1 MSDLDQEIKG
11 QDFMP
16 VKKPNWWQRFLMW
29 LSLLRPKHKFV
40 LILIIILALTG
51 VVYFSLAALIKYDS
65 EDTGGS
71 MVSEDDN
78 RVTALPTDL
87 VIPIENGALFLYP
100 SGGNFEEDSTF
111 DIDVYLKS
119 ASVDIVA
126 IAAHIKYDPAL
137 LSLESVITTDEF
149 PQSGVEDKNKLE
161 GSYNLIR
168 GTYGNGLDGDGNLAP
183 ELDYRGARGVLPVAT
198 LHFRALATIN
208 NATTT
213 TDISLSNILAVEDDG
228 AGSTLNFSATTTDY
242 NIIPKKA
249 FNAALNISNLNV
261 NSVKNSDDTWDV
273 EITWDTN
280 RESTTELAGNPALS
294 KPALTT
300 THLINLSSL
309 TAGTYNHTVISRLV
323 GLDDATAPVEF
334 TLGAVTDELII
345 KNLTA
350 KPSYNSA
357 NISWNTVGGAHNG
370 EADGNVDC
378 HIGSDIYSESNLTLS
393 HVFQIGGLTGGTS
406 YTCDVSSTDESGA
419 TASGSVSF
427 TTKNGLGFDSNI
439 VLKVEPDRICD
450 KWLYCRSE
458 VEVVNT
464 KNLKENLCFDL
475 GICDEKDKFG
485 NCVASGDLL
494 NLVSGSEQTYK
505 HPLAVNSIENLS
517 GLAKVGLDWG
527 DNKII
532 NGYYNYT
539 NMKTTGLDLY
549 IPNADFES
557 GSVWPWQADSNNNA
571 ILEIQNK
578 ADSQVLVVK
587 PQVGV
592 SSSSWADAEISLG
605 TITQAKG
612 YVYAISMGLW
622 TSGQARDVYVKL
634 KIGDRQFSTVQK
646 VRINSYP
653 QTIVLISNQYGSEFQ
668 DPTSG
673 SITGEGTLAVS
684 VFKDKDKEYAYSDQF
699 YVDNVSMKAVL
710 QVSSYKIV
718 ARSCRLYPSGDAVAC
733 DYNDSSG
740 KQLRGWKGFCV
751 EEDPQTSEQETSQKM
766 CLNWWPVD
774 ILPGETDIFG
784 KNQTAGYL
792 GREPLYYC
800 VEAAG
805 NYPYVRLTRSGNTA
819 DQYKAS
825 LMYRD
830 SIFTATVPGTYVPT
844 IITSVAGWQRASDR
858 WTSLAPEEKNLR
870 KIDIERIVLT
880 PLCEE
885 GDDDRNC
892 FSKKTNAKATIVLD
906 RDADWQGFM
915 CNGSNC
921 HDAAYYFDP
930 DNNLWS
936 TSAQASMINND
947 EKCGNQGVDFFAVRA
962 TFDDKGN
969 FIGLQSG
976 LCNTGDNPGY
986 VRYKTSF
993 YLREVCNVVAEVVT
1007 PDGENAAWA
1016 NRVKEGGWGINQSNI
1031 LGYGYKSDYEPY
1043 GAAVAGGDVTD
1054 PGTWFNPLYV
1064 MPAETE
1070 IGFDLPYQVRA
1081 GSPYGVDGE
1090 IQKYCLTGTK
1100 KDNPCT
1106 EARDCNYLDTSMQIQ
1121 WGECGITNK
1130 SLKIGKAQ
1138 CISGEAEKLGTTC
1151 NSSLDCGYSYDG
1163 SGSGICMGIN
1173 LGTQAINNLAG
1184 GFAKGQEI
1192 LQNLFAKSYRIWRW
1206 TADGYVESKANP
1218 GYGWDIT
1225 KDAIYL
1231 ANKPTLASIEVNGK
1245 NNKAGITITNLQK
1258 VKLTFRAVVDLNHLP
1273 LVAYRI
1279 DWGDGTPISQV
1290 NNLKI
1295 DPNNKDITLFHSY
1308 SCQEDSCTYIPKI
1321 QIQDNWGWCNNG
1333 TATNR
1338 CPANSISNCDANGM
1352 CTNTNTWEPFDGTI
1366 TIE

>member
-100 SGGNFEEDSTF
+100 SDGNFEEDSTF

-198 LHFRALATIN
+198 LHFRALATID
-208 NATTT
+208 NATTI
-213 TDISLSNILAVEDDG
+213 TDISLSNILVVKDDG
-228 AGSTLNFSATTTDY
+228 AGSTLNFPDINNSY
-242 NIIPKKA
+242 NIIPKKP
-249 FNAALNISNLNV
+249 FNAELNISNLNV

-406 YTCDVSSTDESGA
+406 YTCDVSSTDEAGA

-532 NGYYNYT
+532 NGYYNYA

-784 KNQTAGYL
+784 KNQSAGYL
-792 GREPLYYC
+792 DREPLYYC

-805 NYPYVRLTRSGNTA
+805 NYPYVRKTRGGRADLNENTGAMLYKGIKDCESDHGQNCGFEYNSGLVT
-819 DQYKAS
+819 
-825 LMYRD
+825 
-830 SIFTATVPGTYVPT
+830 T
-844 IITSVAGWQRASDR
+844 IVN
-858 WTSLAPEEKNLR
+858 EEKFLNLN
-870 KIDIERIVLT
+870 DIERIVLK
-880 PLCEE
+880 PICEE
-885 GDDDRNC
+885 SGEDKHC
-892 FSKKTNAKATIVLD
+892 FSKKTNAEATIVLD
-906 RDADWQGFM
+906 RETNWWGYM
-915 CNGSNC
+915 CNSG
-921 HDAAYYFDP
+921 
-930 DNNLWS
+930 
-936 TSAQASMINND
+936 
-947 EKCGNQGVDFFAVRA
+947 CGNNTWEDIKYIISMAGQTKCENTGADIFGVIA
-962 TFDDKGN
+962 TFDENKN
-969 FIGLQSG
+969 FVGLQAG
-976 LCNTGDNPGY
+976 LCNKKTNGDYGF
-986 VRYKTSF
+986 VRYDVYF
-993 YLREVCNVVAEVVT
+993 YLREPCNVLAEVVT

-1043 GAAVAGGDVTD
+1043 GAAVVGGDVTD
-1054 PGTWFNPLYV
+1054 PGTWFNPLYI
-1064 MPAETE
+1064 MPVETE
-1070 IGFDLPYQVRA
+1070 IGFDSPYQVRA

-1090 IQKYCLTGTK
+1090 IQKYCLAGIK

-1106 EARDCNYLDTSMQIQ
+1106 TDIECNYLDSSMQIQ
-1121 WGECGITNK
+1121 WGTCGITNK
-1130 SLKIGKAQ
+1130 SLMIGKAQ
-1138 CISGEAEKLGTTC
+1138 CVSGEAEKLGTIC
-1151 NSSLDCGYSYDG
+1151 NSSLDCGYSYDN
-1163 SGSGICMGIN
+1163 SGSGICMGVN
-1173 LGTQAINNLAG
+1173 LGEQAINNLGG
-1184 GFAKGQEI
+1184 GFVKGQEI

-1206 TADGYVESKANP
+1206 AVDGYVESKANTD
-1218 GYGWDIT
+1218 YGWDIT
-1225 KDAIYL
+1225 DKAIYL
-1231 ANKPTLASIEVNGK
+1231 AKKPTLASIEVNGK
-1245 NNKAGITITNLQK
+1245 DARANIIITNLQK
-1258 VKLTFRAVVDLNHLP
+1258 VKLTFRAAVDLDHLP

-1333 TATNR
+1333 TATNK
-1338 CPANSISNCDANGM
+1338 CPGNSISDCQANGI